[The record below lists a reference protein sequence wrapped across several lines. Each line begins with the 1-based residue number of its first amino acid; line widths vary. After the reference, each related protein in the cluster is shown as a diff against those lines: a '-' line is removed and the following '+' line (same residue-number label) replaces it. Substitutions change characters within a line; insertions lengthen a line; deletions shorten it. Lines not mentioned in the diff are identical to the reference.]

1 MSPNPGGNKNDK
13 NLNYAA
19 LTLRKQ
25 CVRVLTYGGGCCTLL
40 AVRGGQRAGWH
51 LASRAA

>member
-1 MSPNPGGNKNDK
+1 MSPIPGGNKNDK

-25 CVRVLTYGGGCCTLL
+25 CVRVFFEFQD
-40 AVRGGQRAGWH
+40 V
-51 LASRAA
+51 